1 MQGWSL
7 SSKDSFVLVVSG
19 NFAPENDL
27 AENHN
32 PSFLEHGHLVL
43 MGALGETFYLLANQ
57 VTVTKTIM
65 MLKALVTILM
75 KIFHHQVFPAV
86 WLSRGLLESAVEE
99 ADMKVSNK
107 LSPSMSRE
115 KNKKHKS
122 QPMAPN
128 QLHHFLKI
136 LQLRVI
142 HSINP
147 LYLQ

>member
-7 SSKDSFVLVVSG
+7 SSKDPFVLVVSG
-19 NFAPENDL
+19 KFAPENDL

-57 VTVTKTIM
+57 VTVTETIM

-99 ADMKVSNK
+99 ADMKVPNR
-107 LSPSMSRE
+107 LLPSMSR
-115 KNKKHKS
+115 KRPKDTKVYPWPQIS
-122 QPMAPN
+122 CTI
-128 QLHHFLKI
+128 F
-136 LQLRVI
+136 
-142 HSINP
+142 
-147 LYLQ
+147 

>member
-7 SSKDSFVLVVSG
+7 SSKDPFVLVVSG

-107 LSPSMSRE
+107 LSPSMSKQKTQE
-115 KNKKHKS
+115 SIHGPKS
-122 QPMAPN
+122 AAPFFEN
-128 QLHHFLKI
+128 PSIEGHTQHYFL
-136 LQLRVI
+136 VF
-142 HSINP
+142 SIN
-147 LYLQ
+147 

>member
-1 MQGWSL
+1 M
-7 SSKDSFVLVVSG
+7 LVVSG
-19 NFAPENDL
+19 KFAPENDL

-75 KIFHHQVFPAV
+75 KTFHHQVFPAV

-115 KNKKHKS
+115 QKQKTQESTHGPKS
-122 QPMAPN
+122 AAPFFEN
-128 QLHHFLKI
+128 PSIEGHTQHYFL
-136 LQLRVI
+136 VF
-142 HSINP
+142 SIN
-147 LYLQ
+147 